1 MSWVGVSELLVL
13 PNGECFSLGKE
24 RSSVAGPHARHPR
37 PRLPVL
43 WGNAWAR
50 FIINHR
56 RATSACPTC
65 KPSLRL
71 PCAFLPTCPFAI
83 CSSPSRPVRLSHE
96 PALP

>member
-24 RSSVAGPHARHPR
+24 RSTERGGRVHARHPR
-37 PRLPVL
+37 PRLL

-65 KPSLRL
+65 KPLLTL

-83 CSSPSRPVRLSHE
+83 CSSSSRPVRLSHE